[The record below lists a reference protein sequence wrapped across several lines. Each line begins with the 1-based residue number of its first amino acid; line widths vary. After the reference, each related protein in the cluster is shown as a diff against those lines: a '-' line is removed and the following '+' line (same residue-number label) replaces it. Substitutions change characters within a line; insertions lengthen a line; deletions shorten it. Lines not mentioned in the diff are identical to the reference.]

1 MGNIFKPE
9 PIKNPDLYKSLI
21 ETNLIEKII
30 YLENKFDEL
39 DAKMWS
45 LESNTQ
51 ANIKV
56 MSKDIHS
63 LYEKIKN

>member
-9 PIKNPDLYKSLI
+9 PIKNHDLYKSLI
-21 ETNLIEKII
+21 QTNLIEKLI

-56 MSKDIHS
+56 MSKDIHT
-63 LYEKIKN
+63 LYEKIKK

>member
-1 MGNIFKPE
+1 MGNIFKHE
-9 PIKNPDLYKSLI
+9 PIKNDTLYRSLLETQLI
-21 ETNLIEKII
+21 ERVD
-30 YLENKFDEL
+30 YLENKLDEL
-39 DAKMWS
+39 DAKLWS

-56 MSKDIHS
+56 MSKDIHT